1 MSPWDIRWEA
11 LARQAG
17 VRPPHC
23 FHLWHAIAS
32 DPATFDPQT
41 YATFAR
47 MELRHVE
54 AMVAALRSSGL
65 MPEPKRRIRASA
77 GHDPIH
83 AKPTR
88 LAPIMQL
95 PDTWLAYAQERRQWD
110 KATTEDVLAD
120 FIEHWSNRTDARAA
134 KIDWEQCWQTWVR
147 RDRRDNGSWQP
158 AVIPIDQSARLSEY
172 AEFRRKVGRE

>member
-1 MSPWDIRWEA
+1 MTPWDGRISL
-11 LARQAG
+11 LATAAG
-17 VRPPHC
+17 VRPPHI

-32 DPATFDPQT
+32 DPVTFDPQT

-54 AMVAALRSSGL
+54 AMVAALEAGGL
-65 MPEPKRRIRASA
+65 MPSPKRRTQRASLA
-77 GHDPIH
+77 GPEK
-83 AKPTR
+83 ATR
-88 LAPIMQL
+88 LGPLMQL
-95 PDTWLAYAQERRQWD
+95 PDAWLAYAQNRRQWD

-147 RDRRDNGSWQP
+147 RDRRDNGRWQP
-158 AVIPIDQSARLSEY
+158 AEGLSTDAQRARIAQH
-172 AEFRRKVGRE
+172 AEFLRRVGRE